1 MVVSI
6 TSWRQNGAKSNRRGR
21 KRLGTSLC
29 KPVAG
34 SLPAPTRANLAEVQ
48 GSCTVI
54 PVICERFDALCLLWN
69 HGAISVKFVTVTL
82 YKAIF
87 NARRKEGSLRCDF
100 HWDRSV
106 VMKSLLNC
114 SRYVW
119 NNCVLST
126 RRLSLSH
133 HAAMPLGSVAQLL
146 VSLALRSSEN

>member
-1 MVVSI
+1 MCDNKKTETEKKLKNCSGNLTERSSINQLIAYSSFESSFEAGLYNKRTYVVVSI

-87 NARRKEGSLRCDF
+87 NARRKEGSLRSDF
-100 HWDRSV
+100 H
-106 VMKSLLNC
+106 
-114 SRYVW
+114 
-119 NNCVLST
+119 
-126 RRLSLSH
+126 
-133 HAAMPLGSVAQLL
+133 
-146 VSLALRSSEN
+146 